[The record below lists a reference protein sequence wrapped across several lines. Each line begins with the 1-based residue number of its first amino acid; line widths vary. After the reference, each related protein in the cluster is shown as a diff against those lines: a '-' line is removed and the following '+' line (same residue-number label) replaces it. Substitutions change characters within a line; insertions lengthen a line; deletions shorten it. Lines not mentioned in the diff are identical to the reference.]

1 MRPVSP
7 FGYSARQVAEL
18 VGFPIGEVRAY
29 VRAGFLRPERGARG
43 ALRFSFQDLV
53 LLRTA
58 KALVDS
64 QIPARRVR
72 AALTSLRARLPVG
85 RPLSSLHISARDG
98 LLMVRD
104 GTRAVDPE
112 SGQALF
118 DFDTASIG
126 AAAAPILRAARPPRI
141 ERSAAEWFA
150 WACEV
155 EIADPKAALEAYE
168 QALALEPT
176 HADAL
181 VNLGRLRHEAG
192 EVDAARSHYERAL
205 EVRPRDPVAAF
216 NLGVA
221 LEDLGEPKGA
231 IRYYRRALRHDP
243 RCADA
248 HYNLARLYEQSGE
261 RERALAHLGAYRRLM
276 RG

>member
-1 MRPVSP
+1 MSS

-18 VGFPIGEVRAY
+18 VGFPLTQVRAY
-29 VRAGFLRPERGARG
+29 VRAGFLTPERGGDG

-53 LLRTA
+53 LVRTA
-58 KALVDS
+58 KALVEN
-64 QIPARRVR
+64 QIHPRRVR
-72 AALTSLRARLPVG
+72 AALRSLRQRLPVG

-98 LLMVRD
+98 LIVVRD
-104 GTRAVDPE
+104 GTRAIEPE

-118 DFDTASIG
+118 DFDTAPLG
-126 AAAAPILRAARPPRI
+126 EAAATILRSARAPVE
-141 ERSAAEWFA
+141 ERTAAEWFA
-150 WACEV
+150 WGCEI
-155 EIADPKAALEAYE
+155 EIADPDTAREAYE
-168 QALALEPT
+168 RVLALEPT

-181 VNLGRLRHEAG
+181 VNLGRLRHEG
-192 EVDAARSHYERAL
+192 GDLDEARVLYERAL
-205 EVRPRDPVAAF
+205 VSRPEDSVAAF

-221 LEDLGEPKGA
+221 LEDLGEPGNA

-261 RERALAHLGAYRRLM
+261 QARALAHLGAYRKLL